1 MPNWL
6 IQLSNDLACVGRA
19 ILQSDLTSTIAIAF
33 VTACAGAFAGAFA
46 AQRIAERVRSRG
58 ELLKEIRNANAGIS
72 VAFSLFNSFYVLK
85 KQHVAPL
92 KSDFDAQKAKLAH
105 VQETRQQGEGPS
117 KVFRFQADFETLQ
130 LLIVPI
136 ERIQA
141 IIFDGLSVTGRP
153 LNVASALMQ
162 TSHSLNRSIDQ
173 RNELIRKFRANS
185 PNPDDELT
193 RLYFGLPDRDGNI
206 DKNYP
211 MSIEAIYSQTDD
223 CIYFSKLLIEDLI
236 KHGESLK
243 RAYEKKFR
251 GKPPNIHQVDLS
263 SLENQGM
270 MPPPENYRNWTD
282 AFEKKS

>member
-1 MPNWL
+1 MPHWL
-6 IQLSNDLACVGRA
+6 TQLPTDLACVGRA

-33 VTACAGAFAGAFA
+33 VTACVGAFAGAFA
-46 AQRIAERVRSRG
+46 AQRIAERVRSKR

-72 VAFSLFNSFYVLK
+72 VAFSLFNSFYALK

-92 KSDFDAQKAKLAH
+92 KSDFDALKSRHDHA
-105 VQETRQQGEGPS
+105 QETRQQGEGPG
-117 KVFRFQADFETLQ
+117 KIFRFQADFQTLQ
-130 LLIVPI
+130 PRIVPI

-141 IIFDGLSVTGRP
+141 IIFEGLSATGRL
-153 LNVASALMQ
+153 LNVASVLMQ
-162 TSHSLNRSIDQ
+162 ASHSLNRSIDE
-173 RNELIRKFRANS
+173 RNKLIQEFRAKS
-185 PNPDDELT
+185 PNPDDELP

-223 CIYFSKLLIEDLI
+223 CIQFSKLLIEDLI

-251 GKPPNIHQVDLS
+251 GKPPNIQQVDLT

-270 MPPPENYRNWTD
+270 MPPPENYRDWAD